1 MDLGQLKE
9 YAVNYSTIPE
19 YMQLSLKRYIE
30 NGIRPSDFLYAV
42 LCNDL
47 VAAYLNADDT
57 NRKYLGNYAWW
68 LIQKCPIGA
77 WGDKNTVEKWMANG
91 GLEGIEKEIKSNF

>member
-1 MDLGQLKE
+1 MITSKMKK
-9 YAVNYSTIPE
+9 YNINYSTVPE
-19 YMQLSLKRYIE
+19 YMQPGLKRYIE
-30 NGIRPSDFLYAV
+30 NGIRPGDFLYAV

-68 LIQKCPIGA
+68 LIQECPIGA
-77 WGDKNTVEKWMANG
+77 WGDKDTVEKWMTDG
-91 GLEGIEKEIKSNF
+91 GLEGIEKEIKGDL